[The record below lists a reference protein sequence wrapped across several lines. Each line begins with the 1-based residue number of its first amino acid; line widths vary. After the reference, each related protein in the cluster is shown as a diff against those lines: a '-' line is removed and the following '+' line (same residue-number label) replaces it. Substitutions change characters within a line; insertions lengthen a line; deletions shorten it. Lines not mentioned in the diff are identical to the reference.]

1 MLTKEVCQYC
11 HIHSKY
17 WIGKKQYRWKDYDEA
32 LWEIR
37 KEVWCEKVLSNS
49 EFNKRTSVL
58 GKPPENCPYYFEHQ
72 INQER
77 EKCEF

>member
-11 HIHSKY
+11 HRVSNF
-17 WIGKKQYRWKDYDEA
+17 WVGKKEYRWTENDE
-32 LWEIR
+32 LWWEKKR
-37 KEVWCEKVLSNS
+37 VWCEKATPTKKGMILKVD
-49 EFNKRTSVL
+49 